1 MLDTKAVNRPFLV
14 TLLALILCA
23 ESGFAFTVLPPEPEK
38 KAAIPR
44 ARVKSVNR
52 ANDTSYHLMEL
63 SYLTLNAIDLVTT
76 FHSLD
81 KGAKELNP
89 IARIFIENKPLAI
102 ALKGGLSLTVLY
114 SLRKVKKQNK
124 TAAYLTLGILNGFY
138 SYVATN
144 NIIVS
149 FQLSR

>member
-1 MLDTKAVNRPFLV
+1 MLDAKAVTRLFLY

-23 ESGFAFTVLPPEPEK
+23 ESGFASPEPRK
-38 KAAIPR
+38 KAAPPPNKER
-44 ARVKSVNR
+44 SLNK
-52 ANDTSYHLMEL
+52 ANDTPYHLMEL

-81 KGAKELNP
+81 NGAKELNP
-89 IARIFIENKPLAI
+89 IARTFIKNRPLAI

-114 SLRKVKKQNK
+114 GLRKVKTQNK
-124 TAAYLTLGILNGFY
+124 TAAYFTLGLLNGFY

-149 FQLSR
+149 FQVSR